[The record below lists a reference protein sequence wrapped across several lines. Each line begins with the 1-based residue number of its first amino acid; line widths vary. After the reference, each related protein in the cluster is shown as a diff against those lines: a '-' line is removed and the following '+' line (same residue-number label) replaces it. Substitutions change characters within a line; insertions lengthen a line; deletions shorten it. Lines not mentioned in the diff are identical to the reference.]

1 MDGEKQG
8 WNCIMLIICIAMT
21 IGVSV
26 PAGYCFSA
34 LNGNVEVRKGREEE
48 RSLE

>member
-34 LNGNVEVRKGREEE
+34 LNGNVEVRRGREG
-48 RSLE
+48 